1 MKINALI
8 EKWMPVVKGRLHTIP
23 WKNLFV
29 FLFFFLLAFVFWMM
43 LFFQKKVE
51 STYKIPLKYVNI
63 PEDEVFNNPL
73 PSFIEV
79 RVSDKGYEIFMNDLK
94 RKDSLEIDI
103 EENKKNKIGVIQG
116 NQFYQ
121 IIRSR
126 LANSTQILGYYPPS
140 ISLTTSKLEKKELNV
155 KFDGE
160 ITTSRANLVADSS
173 FFIPKKITAYG
184 TQKALSQISEA
195 ITEYTVF
202 NNLKATS
209 QLKINIKPM
218 EGIKFVPHEVEIY
231 IPIEEVPE
239 RTFEVPIKAH
249 NLPSNL
255 DIKFFPSRVKVSFST
270 TLEEYKRISSD
281 DFEIKMNYTDF
292 KSNTDGKVEL
302 KLTQSPSN
310 IRNVRLSPTQ
320 VEFLFESR

>member
-1 MKINALI
+1 MPIIK
-8 EKWMPVVKGRLHTIP
+8 EKTDSFP

-29 FLFFFLLAFVFWMM
+29 FLFFFLLAFIFWMM

-51 STYKIPLKYVNI
+51 STYKIPLKYVNV

-79 RVSDKGYEIFMNDLK
+79 RVSDKGYEIFKYDLK

-103 EENKKNKIGVIQG
+103 EENKKNKVGIIQG

-140 ISLTTSKLEKKELNV
+140 ISITTSKLEKKQLNV
-155 KFDGE
+155 AFDGE
-160 ITTSRANLVADSS
+160 IATSRANLVADSAI
-173 FFIPKKITAYG
+173 FIPEKITAYG
-184 TQKALSQISEA
+184 TKKALEQISEA
-195 ITEYTVF
+195 TTEYTVF

-209 QLKINIKPM
+209 QLKIKIKPV
-218 EGIKFVPHEVEIY
+218 EGVKFVPHEVEVY
-231 IPIEEVPE
+231 IPIEEYTE
-239 RTFEVPIKAH
+239 RTFEVPIKVR
-249 NLPSNL
+249 NIPSKL
-255 DIKFFPSRVKVSFST
+255 DVKFFPSRAKVSFSI
-270 TLEEYKRISSD
+270 TLEEYKKISPD
-281 DFEIKMNYTDF
+281 DFEIKLNYDNF
-292 KSNTDGKVEL
+292 KANTDGRVEL
-302 KLTQSPSN
+302 KLSQQPTN
-310 IRNVRLSPTQ
+310 ILNVRLSPGT